1 MQVLP
6 LRSAAIRM
14 AILLCVVVLIDGV
27 AALLIAKPARWCAVI
42 PGLIPLFTPLAIFS
56 FRSKASD

>member
-14 AILLCVVVLIDGV
+14 AILICVVVVVDGA
-27 AALLIAKPARWCAVI
+27 AALLIARPARLCATI
-42 PGLIPLFTPLAIFS
+42 PGLIPLLTPAAILS
-56 FRSKASD
+56 FRDKANK

>member
-1 MQVLP
+1 
-6 LRSAAIRM
+6 M
-14 AILLCVVVLIDGV
+14 AILLCVVVLIDGA